1 MQIFS
6 KRLRV
11 SKVRRFEGQTALVT
25 GGGSGVGRAIGAALA
40 TAGAESWLVGRD
52 RAKLA
57 SAAAEIHA
65 GGDGAVPYAAD
76 LRSPEQI
83 RALAE
88 EIEARAGA
96 VDILVH
102 AAAAFSQGPLESA
115 LVETMDEQY
124 ETNLRAPFL
133 LTQALLCGLKDR
145 AGWVVFVN
153 SSVGL
158 RSGAG
163 TGVYA
168 ASKHGLRAVAD
179 SLRAEVNEAGVRVL
193 SLFLGRTATPLQEKV
208 CQLEGRDYV
217 PDRLIQPPDV
227 ADIVLG
233 ALALPRTAEVTDL
246 HLRPGL
252 KPAS

>member
-1 MQIFS
+1 MGS
-6 KRLRV
+6 A
-11 SKVRRFEGQTALVT
+11 RRFEGQTALVT

-40 TAGAESWLVGRD
+40 AAGAESWLVGRD
-52 RAKLA
+52 RAKLD
-57 SAAAEIHA
+57 SAVAEIHGA
-65 GGDGAVPYAAD
+65 GDGAVPSVAD

-102 AAAAFSQGPLESA
+102 AAAAFSHGPLEQAPIES
-115 LVETMDEQY
+115 MDEQY

-133 LTQALLCGLKDR
+133 LTQALLSGLKHR
-145 AGWVVFVN
+145 TGWVVFVN

-158 RSGAG
+158 RSGAK

-179 SLRAEVNEAGVRVL
+179 SLRSEVNESGVRVL
-193 SLFLGRTATPLQEKV
+193 SLFLGRTATPLQERV
-208 CQLEGRDYV
+208 CQLEGRAYA
-217 PDRLIQPPDV
+217 PDRLIQPSDV

-252 KPAS
+252 KPSP